1 MCKHLCEGA
10 YSSRAGGGSGRGA
23 SPLPGV
29 KKILKNANE
38 MIASEDVERT
48 NKRRISS
55 VFMSIYFKDITE
67 ILLLFHLKF
76 KESIII
82 ITRIRH

>member
-23 SPLPGV
+23 SPLPRV

-38 MIASEDVERT
+38 MIASEEEES
-48 NKRRISS
+48 RISS
-55 VFMSIYFKDITE
+55 VFMLIYFRDSVGI
-67 ILLLFHLKF
+67 
-76 KESIII
+76 
-82 ITRIRH
+82 